1 MYQQT
6 PQKAALATQK
16 KGLALNFFE
25 VVLNND
31 TIEVWRGAYSKEA
44 LDKYRESVP
53 DCYFYRYIVDDE
65 DGIYAWQR
73 MPTDATLQSE
83 FTPVVISIKENAPVL
98 AKVIEESIVQFF
110 KGSGYEIF
118 KRKYSSIW
126 QVRLL
131 KDVTKNFGAL
141 QLQPTLAFS
150 VHTFY
155 SKLTQSQVLALS
167 VQKKYRHRFTV
178 SEKQL
183 NEQNIDTRGWTRDSN
198 GEIVASSHNR
208 RIYLESTNGA
218 QDYEKYLKNISSE
231 EKEYAYLESFRAQ
244 FDQVRTKLFLPD
256 GLEVTEFLLANLP
269 SSKFEAT
276 EIWKPRYYYYNER
289 TKAGDYYDKVVS
301 ELRPYSYDLFRGKTV
316 NVLVLTPSEHEG
328 ITGEYIFKLE
338 RKLKQI
344 FHLQNVNFDT
354 HTFDDPPEGYVRV
367 LQELDL
373 QCYDLALMTM
383 AEAYKQL
390 PVEESPYHRTK
401 AKLLNQRVPS
411 QDILVKNLRHST
423 HPIENNVAL
432 NVYSKLGG
440 TAWTI
445 EKAEKDIPELVVG
458 IGSTIDAS
466 GTRIIGFAN
475 VFDHNG
481 TYIVGDCSQ
490 LSTKEDY
497 AHNLENYLVKVIK
510 QAIETKGIAPN
521 QRLRVLFHLFKGA
534 AEKYELTAIRNALKR
549 FSAYSIQFGIAHL
562 SYNHNLRM
570 YLDGGKKHPERGTF
584 VQISTLQGLLHLGGY
599 GETPLLIRLDKRADY
614 KDLYATTKQI
624 LFFCHLSYRAFKPA
638 SKPVTITY
646 PSRMA
651 KLVSELRQLSDWD
664 PDILNKLSDKLWFI

>member
-1 MYQQT
+1 MYREA
-6 PQKAALATQK
+6 PQKTAPATQK

-25 VVLNND
+25 IVLNKD
-31 TIEVWRGAYSKEA
+31 GIKVWRTAYSKDA

-53 DCYFYRYIVDDE
+53 GYFFYRYTVDDE
-65 DGIYAWQR
+65 NWIYAWQR
-73 MPTDATLQSE
+73 RPTDTILPPECSLIDATVE
-83 FTPVVISIKENAPVL
+83 EDAPVL
-98 AKVIEESIVQFF
+98 AKVIEEAIVQFF
-110 KGSGYEIF
+110 RSTGYEIS
-118 KRKYSSIW
+118 KQKYSSIW
-126 QVRLL
+126 EVRLRREEPAS
-131 KDVTKNFGAL
+131 FGEL

-155 SKLTQSQVLALS
+155 SRHTQSQVLALS
-167 VQKKYRHRFTV
+167 VQKKYKHRFTV

-183 NEQNIDTRGWTRDSN
+183 NEQNIDTRGWTRNSD
-198 GEIVASSHNR
+198 GEIVASPYNR
-208 RIYLESTNGA
+208 RIYLEATNRA
-218 QDYEKYLKNISSE
+218 KDYDKYLKNVSSE
-231 EKEYAYLESFRAQ
+231 EREYIYLESYRDQ
-244 FDQVRTKLFLPD
+244 FEQVKTKLFLPN
-256 GLEVTEFLLANLP
+256 GLEVKEFLLANLP

-289 TKAGDYYDKVVS
+289 TKPGYYDKVVS

-338 RKLKQI
+338 KKLKQI
-344 FHLQNVNFDT
+344 FHLHNVNFNT
-354 HTFDDPPEGYVRV
+354 HTFNDPPGGYVQV

-373 QCYDLALMTM
+373 RSYDLALVTMT
-383 AEAYKQL
+383 EAYKQL

-411 QDILVKNLRHST
+411 QDILVQNLRHST
-423 HPIENNVAL
+423 HPVENNVAL

-445 EKAEKDIPELVVG
+445 EKAEKDIPELVIG
-458 IGSTIDAS
+458 IGSTTDAS

-490 LSTKEDY
+490 LSTKENY
-497 AHNLENYLVKVIK
+497 AKNLEAYLIKVIK
-510 QAIETKGIAPN
+510 QAIETKGITPK
-521 QRLRVLFHLFKGA
+521 QRLRLLFHLFKGA
-534 AEKYELTAIRNALKR
+534 AEKYELTAIRNALKK
-549 FSAYSIQFGIAHL
+549 FSAYSIQCGIAHL

-570 YLDGGKKHPERGTF
+570 YLDGGKKQPQRGTF
-584 VQISTLQGLLHLGGY
+584 VQISTLQGLLHLGGC
-599 GETPLLIRLDKRADY
+599 GETPLLVRLDKRADY
-614 KDLYATTKQI
+614 KDIYATTKQI
-624 LFFCHLSYRAFKPA
+624 LFFCHLSYRGFKPA

-646 PSRMA
+646 PSLMA
-651 KLVSELRQLSDWD
+651 KMVSELRQLSEWD
-664 PDILNKLSDKLWFI
+664 PDILNTLSDKLWFI